1 MRSFF
6 GGSTRLKAA
15 PPLNNK
21 SYFDETKYLQDYEG
35 NFNKHYREYR
45 TGYYQKMISKYI
57 DSRKYSINNTGD
69 QYSICI
75 YICQYQHSVCC
86 EIKPTLGDDYPNV
99 LRKLKIQIDLTN
111 NDKTVFEYWKQKYV
125 LIIGTYTST
134 TVSKKELIEIFGQTG
149 IKIVFT
155 SEIIGQTK
163 RNMIQPVNIEQA
175 KFDTTALEEEFRLL
189 KERNTQLEE
198 EHKIL
203 KERNTQLEEEIRLL
217 KECKK
222 PGKSITDYF
231 DKK

>member
-1 MRSFF
+1 
-6 GGSTRLKAA
+6 
-15 PPLNNK
+15 
-21 SYFDETKYLQDYEG
+21 
-35 NFNKHYREYR
+35 
-45 TGYYQKMISKYI
+45 
-57 DSRKYSINNTGD
+57 
-69 QYSICI
+69 
-75 YICQYQHSVCC
+75 VCC